1 MTRTGAERTARA
13 ARRAVLDAWAVLLP
27 TACSGCGVPDSAL
40 CAACRARLAPAVRV
54 TERGGLRVWAGLDY
68 AGVPRRVIAS
78 FKDGGRTD
86 AAAALAPPLL
96 AAVVAALAAVEPHG
110 AVESRGAV
118 DPRGALE
125 PARGRH
131 PDAGIHLVTIPSS
144 RRAWRARGFLPVDLL
159 LRRAGL
165 APSRVLTS
173 RETADQVGLDRAA
186 RARNRDGSLRA
197 VRPLTGVRCLL
208 VDDIVTTGATV
219 LEARRAIL
227 AAGGEVV
234 GVAAL
239 AETRRR
245 HPVTNRSSETD

>member
-96 AAVVAALAAVEPHG
+96 AAVVAALAAVQPHG
-110 AVESRGAV
+110 AVE
-118 DPRGALE
+118 PRGTLE
-125 PARGRH
+125 PGRGRH

-165 APSRVLTS
+165 APSRVLAT

-197 VRPLTGVRCLL
+197 RRPLTGVRCLL
-208 VDDIVTTGATV
+208 VDDIVTTGATI

-245 HPVTNRSSETD
+245 LPVTHRSSETD

>member
-1 MTRTGAERTARA
+1 
-13 ARRAVLDAWAVLLP
+13 
-27 TACSGCGVPDSAL
+27 
-40 CAACRARLAPAVRV
+40 VRV
-54 TERGGLRVWAGLDY
+54 TERGGVRVWAGLEY
-68 AGVPRRVIAS
+68 AGVPRRVIAN

-86 AAAALAPPLL
+86 AAAALAPALL
-96 AAVVAALAAVEPHG
+96 AAIVAALAAVEPG
-110 AVESRGAV
+110 AR
-118 DPRGALE
+118 R
-125 PARGRH
+125 
-131 PDAGIHLVTIPSS
+131 PDAGIRLVTIPSS

-165 APSRVLTS
+165 APSRILST

-197 VRPLTGVRCLL
+197 RRPLTGVRCLL
-208 VDDIVTTGATV
+208 VDDIVTTGATI

-234 GVAAL
+234 GVATL

-245 HPVTNRSSETD
+245 LPVTHRSSKTD

>member
-1 MTRTGAERTARA
+1 
-13 ARRAVLDAWAVLLP
+13 
-27 TACSGCGVPDSAL
+27 
-40 CAACRARLAPAVRV
+40 VRV
-54 TERGGLRVWAGLDY
+54 AERGGLRVWAGLDY

-86 AAAALAPPLL
+86 AAAALAPALL
-96 AAVVAALAAVEPHG
+96 AAVVAALAAAEAEGTVEPG
-110 AVESRGAV
+110 RA
-118 DPRGALE
+118 
-125 PARGRH
+125 RH
-131 PDAGIHLVTIPSS
+131 PCDGIRLVTIPSS
-144 RRAWRARGFLPVDLL
+144 RRAWRARGFLPVELL

-165 APSRVLTS
+165 AATRVLAG
-173 RETADQVGLDRAA
+173 RETADQVGLDRGA
-186 RARNRDGSLRA
+186 RARNREGSLRA

-208 VDDIVTTGATV
+208 VDDIVTTGATI

-245 HPVTNRSSETD
+245 LPVTQRSSETD

>member
-1 MTRTGAERTARA
+1 MERAVRA
-13 ARRAVLDAWAVLLP
+13 GRRAVLDALAVLLP
-27 TACSGCGVPDSAL
+27 TECSGCGAPDRSL
-40 CAACRARLAPAVRV
+40 CAACRARLAPDVRV
-54 TERGGLRVWAGLDY
+54 TERGGVRVWAGLDY

-96 AAVVAALAAVEPHG
+96 AAVVAALAAAQSAG
-110 AVESRGAV
+110 AVEPGN
-118 DPRGALE
+118 ALE
-125 PARGRH
+125 SGSTGD
-131 PDAGIHLVTIPSS
+131 PDAGIRLVTIPSS

-165 APSRVLTS
+165 APSRVLAT

-197 VRPLTGVRCLL
+197 RRPLTGVRCLL
-208 VDDIVTTGATV
+208 VDDIVTTGATI

-245 HPVTNRSSETD
+245 LPATHRSSETD

>member
-1 MTRTGAERTARA
+1 MRSRQVGQSGGMTGTGAARTART
-13 ARRAVLDAWAVLLP
+13 AREAWRAVLDAWAVLLP
-27 TACSGCGVPDSAL
+27 TACSGCGAPDRAL
-40 CAACRARLAPAVRV
+40 CAACRALLVPAVRV

-86 AAAALAPPLL
+86 AAAALAPALL
-96 AAVVAALAAVEPHG
+96 AAVVAALAAVESGGP
-110 AVESRGAV
+110 VESRGA
-118 DPRGALE
+118 AE
-125 PARGRH
+125 T
-131 PDAGIHLVTIPSS
+131 GIRLVTIPSS
-144 RRAWRARGFLPVDLL
+144 RRAWRARGFLPVELL

-165 APSRVLTS
+165 APHRVLTG

-186 RARNRDGSLRA
+186 RSRNRDGSLRA
-197 VRPLTGVRCLL
+197 LRSLTGVRCLL

-245 HPVTNRSSETD
+245 LPVTHRSSETD

>member
-1 MTRTGAERTARA
+1 
-13 ARRAVLDAWAVLLP
+13 VLDALAVLLP
-27 TACSGCGVPDSAL
+27 TECSGCGAPDRSL
-40 CAACRARLAPAVRV
+40 CAACRASLVPAVRV
-54 TERGGLRVWAGLDY
+54 TERGGVRVWAGLDY

-96 AAVVAALAAVEPHG
+96 AAVVAALAAAQPAG
-110 AVESRGAV
+110 AG
-118 DPRGALE
+118 D
-125 PARGRH
+125 
-131 PDAGIHLVTIPSS
+131 PDAGIRLVTIPSS

-165 APSRVLTS
+165 APSRVLAT

-197 VRPLTGVRCLL
+197 RRPLTGVRCLL
-208 VDDIVTTGATV
+208 VDDIVTTGATI

-245 HPVTNRSSETD
+245 LPVTHRSSETD